1 MIQSIEIIIQ
11 SGLHVTTNALI
22 LYAKKI
28 AYINDKK
35 YLITDSFIDALEK
48 TIYLW
53 KEEYGSSNVI
63 DCEEFLITITTDQG
77 KETIHG
83 KGIYPHNYGELK
95 ELLSDIND
103 EGI

>member
-22 LYAKKI
+22 LCSKKI

-35 YLITDSFIDALEK
+35 YLISDSFLDELEK

-53 KEEYGSSNVI
+53 KNEYGSANVI
-63 DCEEFLITITTDQG
+63 DCEEFLITIKTKKG

-83 KGIYPHNYGELK
+83 KGIYPHNYDALK
-95 ELLSDIND
+95 ELLSDID
-103 EGI
+103 E